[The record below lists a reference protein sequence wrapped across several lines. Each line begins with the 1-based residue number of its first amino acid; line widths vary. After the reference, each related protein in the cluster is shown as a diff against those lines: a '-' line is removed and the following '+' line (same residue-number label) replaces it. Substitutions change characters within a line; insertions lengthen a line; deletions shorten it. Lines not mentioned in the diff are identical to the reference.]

1 MDRCRSDSRGRSKW
15 FVAALQACPADQRRK
30 KRLMWWL
37 AATVFT
43 GMLII
48 ALIGFHRLLSNNRA
62 R

>member
-1 MDRCRSDSRGRSKW
+1 
-15 FVAALQACPADQRRK
+15 
-30 KRLMWWL
+30 MWWL

-43 GMLII
+43 AMLII